1 MEYFDLGSYSFPV
14 TTSSKEAQMWFDRG
28 LMWIY
33 GYNHDEA
40 EFCFEQSIRLDPGCA
55 MSYWGI
61 GYAIGPNYNKTWAD
75 FSLEDK
81 QKCID
86 KSKSSLE
93 TAMKIKGLVKTF
105 SSYIPLS
112 VTI

>member
-40 EFCFEQSIRLDPGCA
+40 EFCFEQSDHI
-55 MSYWGI
+55 
-61 GYAIGPNYNKTWAD
+61 
-75 FSLEDK
+75 FH
-81 QKCID
+81 
-86 KSKSSLE
+86 
-93 TAMKIKGLVKTF
+93 
-105 SSYIPLS
+105 
-112 VTI
+112 